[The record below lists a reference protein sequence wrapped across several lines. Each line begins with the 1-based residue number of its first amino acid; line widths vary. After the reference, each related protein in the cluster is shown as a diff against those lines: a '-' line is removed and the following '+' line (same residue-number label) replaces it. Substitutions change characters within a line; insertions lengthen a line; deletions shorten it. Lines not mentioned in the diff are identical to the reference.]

1 MTNAFGRVDTD
12 GNVWLTTDAGEVQ
25 IGSFQAGDA
34 DAAMAFFTTR
44 YDGLAADVDLLAKRV
59 QTKKVSPSDARKALA
74 GLRESVSSPN
84 GIGDYAALTAKL
96 TGIEAD
102 IEKLA
107 AHAAAQKAEKRAAAQ
122 AQREAIVTE
131 AEGLADS
138 GQFRDGANTFQELL
152 ERWKS
157 APHADRSAEQDLW
170 KRFSKARNRFER
182 RRRAHAAEMAEQREA
197 AQQKK
202 EALVKEA
209 ESLADSTEWR
219 ETATRFRDLMTE
231 WKAAGRAKRNI
242 DDKLWERFRAAQDQ
256 FFTARKAD
264 LDKRDTAFSGNLEKK
279 EALLVEAEAILPV
292 TDPDQAREALRR
304 VQERWETIGHVPR
317 DAKSRVEGRLKA
329 VEQAVRKAEDDRW
342 RATNPEARARAQS
355 TVDQI
360 TSSIA
365 SLQQDL
371 QAAPAESKRAQEL
384 RDALT
389 QREAWLIEA
398 QKALTEFGG

>member
-12 GNVWLTTDAGEVQ
+12 GNVWLKTESGEVL

-34 DAAMAFFTTR
+34 DAALAFFTTR
-44 YDGLAADVDLLAKRV
+44 FDGLAADVDLLAKRV
-59 QTKKVSPSDARKALA
+59 QTKRVSASDARKALA
-74 GLRESVSSPN
+74 GLRDSVGNPN
-84 GIGDYAALTAKL
+84 GVGDYAALALKL

-107 AHAAAQKAEKRAAAQ
+107 AQAAEEKAAKRAAAQ
-122 AQREAIVTE
+122 AEREAIVVE
-131 AEGLADS
+131 AEGLADTEK
-138 GQFRDGANTFQELL
+138 FRDGANSFKELL

-157 APHADRSAEQDLW
+157 APHADRGAEQDLW

-182 RRRAHAAEMAEQREA
+182 RRRAHAAEVAEQREA
-197 AQQKK
+197 ARIKK

-219 ETATRFRDLMTE
+219 DTANRFRDLMTE
-231 WKAAGRAKRNI
+231 WKAAGRAKRSV
-242 DDKLWERFRAAQDQ
+242 DDKLWERFRTAQDQ

-264 LDKRDTAFSGNLEKK
+264 LAKRDSEFAGNLEKK

-292 TDPDQAREALRR
+292 TDPDQARDALRR
-304 VQERWETIGHVPR
+304 VQEQWEAAGHVPR
-317 DAKSRVEGRLKA
+317 DARARVEARLKA
-329 VEQAVRKAEDDRW
+329 VEQAVRKAEDARW

-360 TSSIA
+360 TASIA
-365 SLQQDL
+365 SLQRDL
-371 QAAPAESKRAQEL
+371 DAAPADSKKAQEL
-384 RDALT
+384 REALT
-389 QREAWLIEA
+389 QREAWLAEA